1 MNIFI
6 RKTKD
11 ITSFK
16 QDFIVPYFQ
25 TSTIPTY
32 QKLNSFMESAK
43 PSVYTGGNQEGM
55 DRVMKEDGAYAYFM
69 EEAALQ
75 YYMERNCELTQIG
88 GLLDNKGYG
97 IGLPLGKYTCN
108 IIVYVEIP
116 SFLLKV
122 NILL

>member
-1 MNIFI
+1 
-6 RKTKD
+6 
-11 ITSFK
+11 
-16 QDFIVPYFQ
+16 
-25 TSTIPTY
+25 
-32 QKLNSFMESAK
+32 MESAK

-97 IGLPLGKYTCN
+97 IGLPLGKYTCD